1 MGYNARNDEIHENLE
16 RMRRD
21 REAYEDSLAIVRQ
34 FNTRLSAKEDRL
46 VLADNSR
53 RARVEASL
61 AHHRVRCLQ
70 QRHRS
75 RPYRE
80 ASRSRRTDPRCTQR
94 CSVPA
99 LQWSWPDAELPPLY
113 APTTRNQL
121 FKVTRLRVKFQFA
134 EEVPRCGKQAQSRFC
149 CPSAFYF
156 AIFLG
161 IMGEGVS
168 NACLNF

>member
-1 MGYNARNDEIHENLE
+1 MGYNASNDEIHENLE

-70 QRHRS
+70 HGHRS
-75 RPYRE
+75 
-80 ASRSRRTDPRCTQR
+80 
-94 CSVPA
+94 
-99 LQWSWPDAELPPLY
+99 
-113 APTTRNQL
+113 
-121 FKVTRLRVKFQFA
+121 
-134 EEVPRCGKQAQSRFC
+134 
-149 CPSAFYF
+149 
-156 AIFLG
+156 
-161 IMGEGVS
+161 
-168 NACLNF
+168 